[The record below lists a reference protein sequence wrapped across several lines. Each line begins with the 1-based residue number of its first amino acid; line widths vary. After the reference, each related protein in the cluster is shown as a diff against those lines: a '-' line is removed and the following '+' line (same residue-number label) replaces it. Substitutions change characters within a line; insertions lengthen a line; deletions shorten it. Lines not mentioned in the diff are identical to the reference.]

1 MKKVYDPGNSLRN
14 RVKRFLG
21 AAHDC
26 KTDMP
31 LKNPEKLVDE
41 LRIHQIELELQNE
54 DLCRAREALEQSRA
68 RYLELF
74 ESAPAGYLT
83 LDEKDRIIE
92 VNATAARL
100 LNRDKSKILHQP
112 FTSFVSSDFQ
122 DELYFYLI
130 KVRNGE
136 AQESCELKLHK
147 SGGEDFFA
155 HLESVGIHKVGSPAE
170 IRTSFIN
177 VHEKTMNAIALR
189 ESLNHNEMLLNLLP
203 QSTILIDRERKILA
217 ANQVAKTSGVV
228 VGKTRKNVP
237 GSAKNHARR
246 ELRLANGL
254 IDEDFCRQRL
264 IRVIEDSND
273 AVCLFDLRGNIMAWN
288 RKAEKIYGYTA
299 TEALKLSIFDLT
311 PFGLKQKTR
320 QLLDDIGAGILVQPF
335 ETRRIA
341 KNGSV
346 VDICLTI
353 TRITQGPEIVAIATT
368 ERDITEHNRW
378 FAALHALP
386 GKIILAREKERSRV
400 SQILHSELG
409 QSLIALKLFTAA
421 SASEFSDADDNTHL
435 KSIFNTIK
443 TQLSKIIG
451 DTRDLAHEMFP
462 PGLKHAG
469 LFSAIKSLVESS
481 VIKKHLD
488 IQFFHE
494 NIDQISIKNR
504 EIIIYRILQELL
516 QNICKHSQATKAS
529 VSAIFRGQIFTLE
542 VSDNGRGFP
551 APGETVT
558 GMGLSLLRE
567 QVALIRGKMS
577 IVSHRVR
584 GTKITIKVP
593 TRERKRHEGM

>member
-1 MKKVYDPGNSLRN
+1 MKKVYEPGNSLRN

-21 AAHDC
+21 ATQDC

-83 LDEKDRIIE
+83 LDENDRIIE

-100 LNRDKSKILHQP
+100 LNRDKSKILHQH

-130 KVRNGE
+130 KVRNSE

-155 HLESVGIHKVGSPAE
+155 HLESVGIHKVGMPAE

-228 VGKTRKNVP
+228 VGKARKNVS
-237 GSAKNHARR
+237 GSAKNHARI
-246 ELRLANGL
+246 ELKLADGL

-264 IRVIEDSND
+264 IRVVEDSND

-288 RKAEKIYGYTA
+288 RKAEKMYGYSTA
-299 TEALKLSIFDLT
+299 EALKLSIFDLT
-311 PFGLKQKTR
+311 PFGLKRKTR

-341 KNGSV
+341 KNGTV

-421 SASEFSDADDNTHL
+421 SASELSDADDNTHL

-469 LFSAIKSLVESS
+469 LFSAIKSLVESAVS
-481 VIKKHLD
+481 KKHLD

-577 IVSHRVR
+577 IVSHRER